1 MQQNHPPAAFTPH
14 QASARWPFAPLPH
27 FTLAPTPHFALH
39 LPPTLTLLLSS
50 GWPQGV
56 MARAPLLAV
65 LVVALA
71 LLGTSQAFKEHEF
84 KVGRSSERCAP
95 CTQRKCT
102 TKLKIGSR
110 ERKTRTCVF
119 VEVKG
124 HSQLSGGDK
133 LATLSLPPFLPVHHT
148 PWPSRTQSPAP
159 HLSFPSLPFAPLP
172 TPSLC
177 IPPLRTLP
185 PAEMQGCRLLPSQQG
200 HPGPTFQRPRR
211 VCLWA
216 GAACHPAQPPGANS
230 RREAVVEG
238 VRGRLCAPGG
248 GRGAGGR
255 QVCVGWGCVKG

>member
-1 MQQNHPPAAFTPH
+1 
-14 QASARWPFAPLPH
+14 
-27 FTLAPTPHFALH
+27 
-39 LPPTLTLLLSS
+39 
-50 GWPQGV
+50 

-65 LVVALA
+65 LLVALA

-110 ERKTRTCVF
+110 EGKTRTCVF

-124 HSQLSGGDK
+124 RSQISGGDK

-177 IPPLRTLP
+177 IPLSAPCCPQKCKDAGFCRRNRGIQGPRFSVRDVSVSGPELRATLHNP
-185 PAEMQGCRLLPSQQG
+185 QAPTADVRLLLKAYVDGFVRLVVDEAPEVG
-200 HPGPTFQRPRR
+200 RCVWG
-211 VCLWA
+211 
-216 GAACHPAQPPGANS
+216 GA
-230 RREAVVEG
+230 V
-238 VRGRLCAPGG
+238 
-248 GRGAGGR
+248 
-255 QVCVGWGCVKG
+255 